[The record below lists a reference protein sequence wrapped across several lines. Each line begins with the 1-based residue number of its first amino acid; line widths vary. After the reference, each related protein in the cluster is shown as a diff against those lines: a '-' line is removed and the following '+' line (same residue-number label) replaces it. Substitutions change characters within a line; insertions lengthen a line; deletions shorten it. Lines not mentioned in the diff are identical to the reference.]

1 MHLDIIIMALDGE
14 CAEYVS
20 RRLWMKKLDSRFLR
34 LLVTSF
40 SSQTGG
46 GGERSGVV
54 GGRSGKPTSL
64 QAR

>member
-20 RRLWMKKLDSRFLR
+20 SGLWMKKLDSRFLR
-34 LLVTSF
+34 LLVMSF

-46 GGERSGVV
+46 GGGGEV
-54 GGRSGKPTSL
+54 GGGRGSEW
-64 QAR
+64 